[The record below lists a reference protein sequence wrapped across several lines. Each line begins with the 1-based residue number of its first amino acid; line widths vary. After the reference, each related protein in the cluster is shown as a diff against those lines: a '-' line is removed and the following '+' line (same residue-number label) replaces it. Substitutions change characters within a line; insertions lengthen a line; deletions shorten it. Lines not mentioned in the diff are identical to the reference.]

1 MELIYLII
9 GLLVGITIHE
19 CSHAFVADRLGDPT
33 PRIQGRLTLNPLAHI
48 DVVGTIMMLLFRFGW
63 GKPVQVNNQY
73 FRAPVRDMALVSL
86 AGPVS
91 NFLVAFVLALVLRGV
106 GDGMPDVI
114 FSLLNF
120 VIDVNIVL
128 GVFNLLPFPPFDG
141 SKIVALFV
149 PRRFEKAYQ
158 HFLDKGVVYVI
169 LFVVFDAIVLAP
181 MMGHVSF
188 IARFI
193 SFAAAFVK
201 GVIVL
206 GA

>member
-73 FRAPVRDMALVSL
+73 FRSPVRDMALVSL

-91 NFLVAFVLALVLRGV
+91 NFFVAFVLSLILRSV

-141 SKIVALFV
+141 SKVVALFV
-149 PRRFEKAYQ
+149 PRRFEKTYQ
-158 HFLDKGVVYVI
+158 RFLDHGVVYVI

-181 MMGHVSF
+181 MMGHVSL
-188 IARFI
+188 IGRFI

>member
-1 MELIYLII
+1 MELLYLIV
-9 GLLVGITIHE
+9 GLLVGITVHE
-19 CSHAFVADRLGDPT
+19 YSHAFVADRLGDPT
-33 PRIQGRLTLNPLAHI
+33 PRMQGRLTLNPLAHI
-48 DVVGTIMMLLFRFGW
+48 DVIGTIMMLLFRFGW

-73 FRAPVRDMALVSL
+73 FNSPVRDMALVSL

-106 GDGMPDVI
+106 GDGMPVFV

-120 VIDVNIVL
+120 VLDVNIVL

-141 SKIVALFV
+141 SKVVALFV
-149 PRRFEKAYQ
+149 PRRFERAYQ
-158 HFLDKGVVYVI
+158 HFLDRGVVYVI
-169 LFVVFDAIVLAP
+169 LFVVFDAVVLSP
-181 MMGHVSF
+181 LMGHVSL

>member
-1 MELIYLII
+1 MELLYLIV

-33 PRIQGRLTLNPLAHI
+33 PRVQGRLTLNPLAHI
-48 DVVGTIMMLLFRFGW
+48 DIVGTIMMLLFRFGW

-73 FRAPVRDMALVSL
+73 FRSPVRDMALVSL

-91 NFLVAFVLALVLRGV
+91 NFFVAFVLALVLRGV

-141 SKIVALFV
+141 SKVVALFV

-158 HFLDKGVVYVI
+158 RFLDYGVVYVI

-181 MMGHVSF
+181 MMGHISF
-188 IARFI
+188 IQRFI